1 MSHNQPGPYGN
12 QPPQQP
18 GPYGQQPQQPGPYG
32 QPPQPGPYGQP
43 PQAPQPGYGYPQQ
56 PPQAPP
62 QAPQGVPPQQPNPY
76 GQPPQQPPGGYS
88 QPQQPGPY
96 GQPPQAPYGQYPQ
109 QPPTGG
115 GGGKKTLAIV
125 LGAVVVVAALGV
137 GGYFIFAGGDSG
149 SGGGSVADDGAH
161 KLTTP
166 ASVLGGEYKKS
177 GGGTTSSGSFSQ
189 KDLEEAKA
197 WGVTDPKSVN
207 ATYQAGSGAT
217 QKAINFGGIYG
228 KIEDPEKVVDS
239 LFSEMQRKSKSS
251 TDTLGGA
258 KVSFEGSPQKFTPS
272 GFKNGV
278 MKCQNAK
285 YDMGSGSSSAS
296 GMPSSF
302 KMPMCVW
309 GDHSTVTYIMYSDA
323 GAIVAKEETPLSEA
337 ADTTAKLRDEVR
349 VPK

>member
-32 QPPQPGPYGQP
+32 QPQQPGPYGQP

-56 PPQAPP
+56 PPQ
-62 QAPQGVPPQQPNPY
+62 QAPQGVPPQQPPGPY
-76 GQPPQQPPGGYS
+76 GQPPQQAPGGYG

-96 GQPPQAPYGQYPQ
+96 GQPQQAPYGQYPQ

-115 GGGKKTLAIV
+115 GGNKKVLGIV
-125 LGAVVVVAALGV
+125 IGAVVVVAALGV
-137 GGYFIFAGGDSG
+137 GGYFIFGGGDSG
-149 SGGGSVADDGAH
+149 SGGGGSVADDGQH

-166 ASVLGGEYKKS
+166 STVLGEYQKS
-177 GGGTTSSGSFSQ
+177 TSNTSSSGTFSDS
-189 KDLEEAKA
+189 DLEEAKK

-207 ATYQAGSGAT
+207 ASYKAGSGT
-217 QKAINFGGIYG
+217 SVKAINFGGVYG

-239 LFSEMQRKSKSS
+239 MFTEMEKKSQEDAGGAS
-251 TDTLGGA
+251 GA
-258 KVSFEGSPQKFTPS
+258 KVSFEGSPQKFEPA

-285 YDMGSGSSSAS
+285 YEMPGGSSSTA
-296 GMPSSF
+296 GVPSSF
-302 KMPMCVW
+302 KMPMCIW
-309 GDHSTVTYIMYSDA
+309 GDHSTVTYIVYSDS
-323 GAIVAKEETPLSEA
+323 GAIISKKEQPLSEA
-337 ADTTAKLRDEVR
+337 ADTTAKLRNEVR
-349 VPK
+349 VKS